1 MNLFGWKKRC
11 RQLEAE
17 NRRLKERNAWL
28 EKRLLEV
35 DQKNTQLAQSLV
47 AAKKNSTNSSKP
59 PSTDIVKP
67 PPEKRGKRSKRR
79 IGAQKGHPKHER
91 PPFTPNQIDRQVPHR
106 LLRCPVDPA
115 HHIVPA
121 EARKRTLQQV
131 ELVKDPFQVIEHVA
145 YGIWCEDCQQYH
157 DAPFPPEVVAAG
169 LCGPRLS
176 SLVCYLRGKL
186 HGSISGIRDFLADVV
201 GVKVSRGYTAKLLGK
216 ASTAFGPAWKQLVDL
231 LPHQDLN
238 NVDETGHKNNGQR
251 YWTWCFRAARFV
263 VFHIAPSR
271 GAEVLRSILG
281 ENFQGILGCD
291 YYGAYRKYARQC
303 GVLVQFCMAH
313 LIRDVKFLCEF
324 PDRHVQR
331 YGSGLLEGLKSLFW
345 TLHRKEDLSAQ
356 AFEHALA
363 KARGQ
368 ILQAALEPE
377 AFPGRSGHKAAH
389 RLIKNMVQRF
399 LQHGQAYFQ
408 FITTPG
414 IEPTNNV
421 AERAMRFVV
430 MDRHVTQGTRSW
442 RGRQFS
448 ERLWTVMATCS
459 LQQRS
464 AFQWICQ
471 AISASFKKLPIPS
484 PLLDSS

>member
-1 MNLFGWKKRC
+1 MNLFGWKRRC

-35 DQKNTQLAQSLV
+35 EQKNTQLAQSLV

-67 PPEKRGKRSKRR
+67 QPEKRGKRSKRR

-91 PPFTPNQIDRQVPHR
+91 LPFTPDQIDRQVPHR
-106 LLRCPVDPA
+106 LQRCPVDPA

-131 ELVKDPFQVIEHVA
+131 ELVKDPFKMTEHVA

-157 DAPFPPEVVAAG
+157 DAPFSPEVVAAG

-186 HGSISGIRDFLADVV
+186 HGSVSGIRDFLADVV

-216 ASTAFGPAWKQLVDL
+216 ASTAFGPAWKQLVDS

-238 NVDETGHKNNGQR
+238 NVDETGHKENGQR
-251 YWTWCFRAARFV
+251 YWTWCFRASRFV

-356 AFEHALA
+356 TFEHALA
-363 KARGQ
+363 KA
-368 ILQAALEPE
+368 
-377 AFPGRSGHKAAH
+377 
-389 RLIKNMVQRF
+389 
-399 LQHGQAYFQ
+399 
-408 FITTPG
+408 
-414 IEPTNNV
+414 
-421 AERAMRFVV
+421 
-430 MDRHVTQGTRSW
+430 
-442 RGRQFS
+442 
-448 ERLWTVMATCS
+448 
-459 LQQRS
+459 
-464 AFQWICQ
+464 
-471 AISASFKKLPIPS
+471 
-484 PLLDSS
+484 